1 MAGFDFFRSR
11 RPGYLPRTP
20 AAALKAVG
28 TGTVPVEQ
36 FVYASASAKPLD
48 EEPFDLEEIQRVLA
62 RLDLNLQSSVLL
74 KSVLEK
80 LVGNK
85 DQEVALFGAEGINS
99 LESRALTRIEKLRT
113 EMKRRPGEDVRR
125 RLAREYF
132 EMAELQAGSESVR
145 AFYLREAYASLC
157 GEEGELVPSRADL
170 PLAIDI
176 LVARRLLDEA
186 DLLLGS
192 ASDTEDVELQLM
204 AARVAFHARDFV
216 AVADICR
223 ALAARGA
230 DVGEEEKRVMSFWV
244 DRDA

>member
-1 MAGFDFFRSR
+1 M
-11 RPGYLPRTP
+11 
-20 AAALKAVG
+20 
-28 TGTVPVEQ
+28 
-36 FVYASASAKPLD
+36 
-48 EEPFDLEEIQRVLA
+48 LA
-62 RLDLNLQSSVLL
+62 RPDLNVQSSVLL

-99 LESRALTRIEKLRT
+99 LESGSLTRIEKLRT
-113 EMKRRPGEDVRR
+113 EMKRHPGEDVRR

-157 GEEGELVPSRADL
+157 GEEGEIVPSRADL

-176 LVARRLLDEA
+176 LVARRLLNEA

-192 ASDTEDVELQLM
+192 FADADDVEAQLM
-204 AARVAFHARDFV
+204 SARVAFHERDFV

-223 ALAARGA
+223 ALAVRGA
-230 DVGEEEKRVMSFWV
+230 DVGEEEQRVISFWA

>member
-1 MAGFDFFRSR
+1 VAGFDFFRSR

-20 AAALKAVG
+20 AASLKAVG
-28 TGTVPVEQ
+28 TGTVPAEQ

-62 RLDLNLQSSVLL
+62 RPDLNVQSSVLL

-80 LVGNK
+80 LVGSK

-113 EMKRRPGEDVRR
+113 ELKTQPGEDVRR
-125 RLAREYF
+125 RLAREFF

-145 AFYLREAYASLC
+145 AFYLREAHASLC
-157 GEEGELVPSRADL
+157 GEEGELAVSRADL

-176 LVARRLLDEA
+176 LVARRLLEEA
-186 DLLLGS
+186 DRLLGNV
-192 ASDTEDVELQLM
+192 SDIDDVEVQLM
-204 AARVAFHARDFV
+204 SARVAFHGRHYH

-230 DVGEEEKRVMSFWV
+230 DIGENEKRVVSFWA
-244 DRDA
+244 DQDA